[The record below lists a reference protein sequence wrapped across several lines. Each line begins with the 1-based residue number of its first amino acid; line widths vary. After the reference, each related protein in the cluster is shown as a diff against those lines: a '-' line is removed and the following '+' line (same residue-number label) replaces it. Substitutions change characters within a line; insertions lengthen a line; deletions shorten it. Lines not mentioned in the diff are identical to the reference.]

1 MYLGQ
6 ETCEAWWLLCTPT
19 RGVQLL
25 SYLLNGPFQVLMALA
40 DAKLPWKQDP
50 KATEGA
56 SATFLQLPNDKSVR
70 FVCGHL
76 AGLQLFAHHT
86 AEEIGS
92 FTAVQI
98 AQILDAFARMGF
110 LHEDR

>member
-1 MYLGQ
+1 M
-6 ETCEAWWLLCTPT
+6 
-19 RGVQLL
+19 